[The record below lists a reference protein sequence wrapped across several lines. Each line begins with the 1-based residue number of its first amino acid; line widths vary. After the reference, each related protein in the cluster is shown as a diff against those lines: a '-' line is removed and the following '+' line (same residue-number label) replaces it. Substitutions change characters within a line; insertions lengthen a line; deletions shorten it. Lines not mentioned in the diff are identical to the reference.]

1 MTAARVHEPL
11 PPAIP
16 APAPE
21 RAPAWLRRAWL
32 YLVSRR
38 DPAALGLLAALGAVL
53 WAALHWHWNV
63 AGGPAAQQMIP
74 LSVETGAAVVVAVTT
89 YGPFGEVE
97 RAAGRWLPHLRLAA
111 GVLLTAAAVSALAA
125 GATGGQL
132 PGP

>member
-16 APAPE
+16 G

-63 AGGPAAQQMIP
+63 AGGPAARQLVP
-74 LSVETGAAVVVAVTT
+74 LVIETGGAAVIAVTT
-89 YGPFGEVE
+89 YGPFGEPE
-97 RAAGRWLPHLRLAA
+97 RATGWDLPR
-111 GVLLTAAAVSALAA
+111 TPRM
-125 GATGGQL
+125 
-132 PGP
+132 PGCP